1 MSPLRMVHL
10 ATVQSEFEARV
21 VAARLGA
28 EGVVWEL
35 RGISSVYPVGAVDVF
50 VESEALASARDM
62 LLGAEI
68 DAVFADAEFVEAVL
82 GGQTIDES
90 VAATALGQPAAGPRH
105 PWQGTAL
112 AVGVLLLIVLLSLRP
127 LLGR

>member
-1 MSPLRMVHL
+1 MVHL

-35 RGISSVYPVGAVDVF
+35 RGLSSVYPVGSVEVF
-50 VESEALASARDM
+50 VEAEALAEAREM

-68 DAVFADAEFVEAVL
+68 DAVFAKAAVDDAAV
-82 GGQTIDES
+82 DD
-90 VAATALGQPAAGPRH
+90 AAVDDAGSASALARPAAGPRH

-112 AVGVLLLIVLLSLRP
+112 AVAVLLLIVLLSLRP